1 MRQPFTLGIHVPDY
15 NCEPSAGF
23 FFFLFTKICRYMFA
37 LRFKKNILHLIA
49 GCVHHKIFNMHV
61 KPVCKFLC
69 LKVEEKSKTI
79 ELIAI
84 LAPPKKPA

>member
-15 NCEPSAGF
+15 NCKPSAGF
-23 FFFLFTKICRYMFA
+23 FFFYYLQKYVCMYISDIDVFI
-37 LRFKKNILHLIA
+37 I
-49 GCVHHKIFNMHV
+49 KIFNMHV
-61 KPVCKFLC
+61 KPLCKFLC
-69 LKVEEKSKTI
+69 LKVEETSKTI

>member
-1 MRQPFTLGIHVPDY
+1 MYRTTIVNRQLV
-15 NCEPSAGF
+15 F
-23 FFFLFTKICRYMFA
+23 FFIIYKNLFLFIYA

>member
-1 MRQPFTLGIHVPDY
+1 MYRTTIVNRH
-15 NCEPSAGF
+15 SWGF
-23 FFFLFTKICRYMFA
+23 LLFTKICLYMFA
-37 LRFKKNILHLIA
+37 LRLKKNILHLLA

-69 LKVEEKSKTI
+69 LKVEETSKTI

-84 LAPPKKPA
+84 LAPPKKTCLSRASL

>member
-23 FFFLFTKICRYMFA
+23 FFYYLQKYVCMYISDIDVFI
-37 LRFKKNILHLIA
+37 I
-49 GCVHHKIFNMHV
+49 KIFNMHV
-61 KPVCKFLC
+61 KPLCKFLC
-69 LKVEEKSKTI
+69 LKVEETSKTI